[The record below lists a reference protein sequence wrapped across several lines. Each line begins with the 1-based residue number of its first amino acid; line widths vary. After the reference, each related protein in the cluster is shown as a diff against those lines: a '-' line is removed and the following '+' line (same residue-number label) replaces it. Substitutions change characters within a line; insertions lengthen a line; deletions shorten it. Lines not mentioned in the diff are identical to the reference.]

1 MTCFTVEGP
10 NRWAEPPGPSPEGQW
25 ERQGGVG
32 TGLGIIAATL
42 ERTSPEAAVG
52 LNLKARPTE
61 EAVKG
66 ELRGQGSPAGGAQKK
81 RTSRQTEERK
91 RALDPKPNM
100 RTIIKLNFAVSFLA
114 A

>member
-1 MTCFTVEGP
+1 MGATE
-10 NRWAEPPGPSPEGQW
+10 
-25 ERQGGVG
+25 GVG

-66 ELRGQGSPAGGAQKK
+66 ELRGQGSPAGGPRRKELHVK
-81 RTSRQTEERK
+81 RK
-91 RALDPKPNM
+91 RG
-100 RTIIKLNFAVSFLA
+100 REH
-114 A
+114 